1 MPTAT
6 VAGPDRRLKQ
16 KICKLLSEFE
26 FADSRHLDVAVSGTT
41 VALTGR
47 TGTATEKRRAEKM
60 IRDIPGVGTVKN
72 NLKVRTNQIRQERAA
87 LHAFKH
93 GKRVRAKRP

>member
-6 VAGPDRRLKQ
+6 AAGPNRLKQ
-16 KICKLLSEFE
+16 KICKLLRQYEFV
-26 FADSRHLDVAVSGTT
+26 DSTHLDVGVSGTT

-47 TGTATEKRRAEKM
+47 VGTATEKRRAEKM
-60 IRDIPGVGTVKN
+60 VREVPGVGTVKN
-72 NLKVRTNQIRQERAA
+72 DLKVRTNQIRKERVA

-93 GKRVRAKRP
+93 GRRVRAKRP